1 MARQYSELLDRAQNP
16 GAIVQAAIV
25 QRHHFAERLA
35 LKAVDVHQARAALDA
50 FAEGA
55 ASPDLRDGASR
66 PQRDKLVF
74 VYSGQ
79 GTHWPAMALDLM
91 VHPAFRGTLNQ
102 CDAFARELAA
112 VSLLEELNRPQE
124 TSRLNRA
131 DLAQLCIFAVQA
143 ALTDTLRHM
152 GLVPDLVIGQSL
164 GELAAAYAAGA
175 LSLAD
180 AMRVVHAR
188 GRLMLPL
195 QGKGSTAQ
203 INLPM
208 SEVEDM
214 LSLYRS
220 QVSVAGAT
228 GPSVTIVAG
237 ETAAVEAM
245 VADMTDREVFARVL
259 SSVDLAFHSPQ
270 MDPLMEPLRAALR
283 DIAPQKATVPL
294 YSTVECGLVEGKILA
309 ADYWAKNLR
318 NPFRLHESPSRH
330 HDPAHMYVG
339 GNQPSERPEPSPQ

>member
-1 MARQYSELLDRAQNP
+1 
-16 GAIVQAAIV
+16 V

-55 ASPDLRDGASR
+55 ASPDRRDGASR

-152 GLVPDLVIGQSL
+152 GLVPV
-164 GELAAAYAAGA
+164 AAAYSAGA

-309 ADYWAKNLR
+309 ADYWAEKPQK
-318 NPFRLHESPSRH
+318 PFSPPRVASRH
-330 HDPAHMYVG
+330 YDPAHMYVG